1 MFYLFKDGEKVVK
14 DIKEVMPLRVEYKER
29 LFKRVGNVSYAI
41 LYGHVVTALIQ
52 GVVGTIGLLII
63 GVKSALLW
71 GLVMMIFAL
80 VPFVGTPIVWIP
92 LGLIEFISGNP
103 AKGILVLLYGALVIS
118 SIDNIIKPRIIGKK
132 AQVHPVLIL
141 LGVLGGI
148 KMFGFVGLM
157 FGPLLLALLLVLLDL
172 YQVDRVVSK

>member
-1 MFYLFKDGEKVVK
+1 M
-14 DIKEVMPLRVEYKER
+14 
-29 LFKRVGNVSYAI
+29 
-41 LYGHVVTALIQ
+41 
-52 GVVGTIGLLII
+52 IGLLII